1 MFCFFVSLFSSFP
14 LNYYLIKWLYRGNTI
29 IITDKPVVSIVA
41 ERLRISNGR
50 RQTSWLLT
58 EGGKGGYWSC
68 FMENKMAIS
77 NSMGNKFGISRF
89 KRFLYDQFFLL
100 WLRTTSKGLRCSM
113 SSPFSH
119 FLFLVLWKG
128 NWGLCLEVDARHHL
142 LLKQTHC
149 HQRISHRIQRAGL
162 LQSNSWSYNFS
173 QKIKN
178 SMNENHSSQWIK
190 HLILVC
196 VGNSMICSDIWHIYH
211 EWFFKIVIRNF
222 MSR

>member
-1 MFCFFVSLFSSFP
+1 MAGGKPVGYLQRVVKGGIDRVSWK
-14 LNYYLIKWLYRGNTI
+14 IKWPFQIPWAINLAFHVLKGFYTI
-29 IITDKPVVSIVA
+29 NFSYFA
-41 ERLRISNGR
+41 L
-50 RQTSWLLT
+50 
-58 EGGKGGYWSC
+58 
-68 FMENKMAIS
+68 
-77 NSMGNKFGISRF
+77 
-89 KRFLYDQFFLL
+89 
-100 WLRTTSKGLRCSM
+100 LRCSM

-178 SMNENHSSQWIK
+178 SMKENHSSRWIK

-222 MSR
+222 TSR